1 MVTLTFRSAEPA
13 DVPVLIELYDRH
25 YRGGYS
31 ACFDR
36 YGRAT
41 PQDFW
46 WVQSEKSVSV
56 IEVNRAP
63 VGLLVTGR
71 SGKRALAEEVILDWP
86 HRREDEESVLRRLHE
101 YLTKRFQDDRQEH
114 LTIRGDESNAVVLA
128 LAQRY
133 GFRFSNALVVAS
145 GGGVKAA
152 TPEGYAVRRARPDE
166 ARQIARLHEET
177 LEMPARPKDLEAMW
191 KSGDARVF
199 IAERERYA
207 VGFILAQVRDGVGRW
222 TVGVRDAHRGKG
234 IGSAL
239 VHHALQFFQAK
250 AVPPITTY
258 WAVDAAAARFARALG
273 ARTERTF
280 VYVER
285 PL

>member
-1 MVTLTFRSAEPA
+1 MVTLAFRPAEPA
-13 DVPVLIELYDRH
+13 DVPVLIEFYDRH
-25 YRGGYS
+25 YQGGYS

-46 WVQSEKSVSV
+46 WVQSEKSVSL
-56 IEVNRAP
+56 IEVNRKPA
-63 VGLLVTGR
+63 GLLITGR
-71 SGKRALAEEVILDWP
+71 SGKRVLAEEVILDRL
-86 HRREDEESVLRRLHE
+86 HRREDEEGVLHQLHE
-101 YLTKRFQDDRQEH
+101 HLTRRFQEDRQDR

-128 LAQRY
+128 LAQRF
-133 GFRFSNALVVAS
+133 GFTFSNALVVAS
-145 GGGVKAA
+145 GGTSTVA
-152 TPEGYAVRRARPDE
+152 TPDGYEVRRARPDE
-166 ARQIARLHEET
+166 ARHIAHLHEET
-177 LEMPARPKDLEAMW
+177 LAAPARPKDLEAMW

-207 VGFILAQVRDGVGRW
+207 VGFILARARDGVGRW

-239 VHHALQFFQAK
+239 VHHALQFFASK
-250 AVPPITTY
+250 GVPPVTTY
-258 WAVDAAAARFARALG
+258 WAVDAAAACFARALG

-280 VYVER
+280 LYVER

>member
-1 MVTLTFRSAEPA
+1 MVTLAFRPAEPA

-46 WVQSEKSVSV
+46 WVQSEKSVTL

-63 VGLLVTGR
+63 AGFLITGR
-71 SGKRALAEEVILDWP
+71 SGKRVLAEEVILDRP
-86 HRREDEESVLRRLHE
+86 SGRSDLEALLRQLHDH
-101 YLTKRFQDDRQEH
+101 LTRRFQSDRQDC
-114 LTIRGDESNAVVLA
+114 LTMRGDESNAVVLA
-128 LAQRY
+128 LARRF
-133 GFRFSNALVVAS
+133 GFVFSNALVVAT
-145 GGGVKAA
+145 GGTSTAA
-152 TPEGYAVRRARPDE
+152 PPEGYGIRRARPDE
-166 ARQIARLHEET
+166 ARHISRLYEET
-177 LEMPARPKDLEAMW
+177 LDAPARPTNLEALW
-191 KSGDARVF
+191 KGGDARVF

-222 TVGVRDAHRGKG
+222 TVGVRDAHRGRG

-239 VHHALQFFQAK
+239 VHEALRFFASK
-250 AVPPITTY
+250 GVTPLTTY
-258 WAVDAAAARFARALG
+258 WAVDAAAASFAGALG

-280 VYVER
+280 LYLER

>member
-1 MVTLTFRSAEPA
+1 MVTLAFRPAEPT

-46 WVQSEKSVSV
+46 WVQSEKSVSLV
-56 IEVNRAP
+56 EVNRRPA
-63 VGLLVTGR
+63 GLLITGR
-71 SGKRALAEEVILDWP
+71 SGRRVLAEEVILDRP
-86 HRREDEESVLRRLHE
+86 HRREDEESLLRQLHE
-101 YLTKRFQDDRQEH
+101 HLTKRFQEDRQER

-128 LAQRY
+128 LAQRF
-133 GFRFSNALVVAS
+133 GFAFSNALVVAS
-145 GGGVKAA
+145 GGTSRAA
-152 TPEGYAVRRARPDE
+152 TPEGYGVRRARPDE
-166 ARQIARLHEET
+166 ARHIARLHEET
-177 LEMPARPKDLEAMW
+177 LEAPVRSKDLEAMW

-207 VGFILAQVRDGVGRW
+207 VGFVLAQVRDGVGRW
-222 TVGVRDAHRGKG
+222 TAGVRDPHRGKG

-239 VHHALQFFQAK
+239 VHHALQFFQGK
-250 AVPPITTY
+250 GVPPITTY
-258 WAVDAAAARFARALG
+258 WAVDTAAARFARALG

-280 VYVER
+280 LYVER